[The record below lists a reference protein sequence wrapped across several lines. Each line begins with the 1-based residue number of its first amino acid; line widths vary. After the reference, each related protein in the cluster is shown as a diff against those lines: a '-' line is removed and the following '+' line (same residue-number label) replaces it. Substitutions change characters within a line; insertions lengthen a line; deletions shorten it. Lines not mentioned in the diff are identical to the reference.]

1 MCYNTRAPSKEDGP
15 MENETLL
22 KEDFEIEYAKNKGTM
37 VEARQRGLKI
47 FVGKITGFS
56 NDHVAIEGKK
66 LLRDANEFFGIE

>member
-1 MCYNTRAPSKEDGP
+1 

-22 KEDFEIEYAKNKGTM
+22 KEDFEIEYAKNKGTI

-47 FVGKITGFS
+47 YVGKITGFS